1 MFNLSLP
8 VTLSTLDPTKLA
20 LTKALPQVKSSHRS
34 EAMARGFGFNTH
46 AAFLAAARSGEDRIA
61 TLDGEA
67 FTGYLARHD
76 FNVPGSALYRAGAKA
91 ALQNIAERF
100 PRLAARGFGMGDW
113 DSDKTPAERHRD
125 FEKSRAELVSDY
137 AVEPF
142 LASLA
147 FLSRVERTKTI
158 RPATHSYWLKHV
170 AENYACTYPDGE
182 TLGPVYVPN
191 GLLIAAAAHAGFDVK
206 PNTDEYG
213 RETLNARF
221 NMAKVSLYDLDC
233 EIRPDG
239 ARANARRNL
248 ERQRAARQR
257 GYITY

>member
-1 MFNLSLP
+1 
-8 VTLSTLDPTKLA
+8 
-20 LTKALPQVKSSHRS
+20 
-34 EAMARGFGFNTH
+34 MARGFGFNTH
-46 AAFLAAARSGEDRIA
+46 AAFLVAARSGEQRIA

-67 FTGYLARHD
+67 FTGYLAQHD

-91 ALQNIAERF
+91 ALQNVAERF
-100 PRLAARGFGMGDW
+100 PTLTTSGFGMGDW
-113 DSDKTPAERHRD
+113 SFDKTPAERHREFAED
-125 FEKSRAELVSDY
+125 RAELVSDF

-158 RPATHSYWLKHV
+158 RPATNSYWLKHV
-170 AENYACTYPDGE
+170 AEDYACTYPDGE

-191 GLLIAAAAHAGFDVK
+191 GLLIAAAAHAEFEVK
-206 PNTDEYG
+206 PNRDEYG

-221 NMAKVSLYDLDC
+221 NMAKVSLFDLDC

-239 ARANARRNL
+239 ARANARRDR
-248 ERQRAARQR
+248 ERQRAARHR
-257 GYITY
+257 GFITY